1 MTNIKNTHSREL
13 YRYDKYSMVEC
24 LIEGYSVHQLRY
36 LIKSDDDVLI
46 ETNYHDIA
54 MQFLQDLTTREQID

>member
-1 MTNIKNTHSREL
+1 MISKRAEQARVL

-24 LIEGYSVHQLRY
+24 LIEGHSVHHLRY
-36 LIKSDDDVLI
+36 LIKSDDDVLL

-54 MQFLQDLTTREQID
+54 MQFLQDLTDRV

>member
-1 MTNIKNTHSREL
+1 MISKRAEQSREL

-24 LIEGYSVHQLRY
+24 LIEGHSIHQLRY
-36 LIKSDDDVLI
+36 LIKSDDDVLL

-54 MQFLQDLTTREQID
+54 MQFLQNLTETRAAD